1 MSARIWR
8 LAASAVVIGAAACG
22 SSASEPEGS
31 TPGAGPPSGPA
42 TQAPPPSGAI
52 ADAAPS
58 DDASAD
64 AKPSVPSR
72 CVVDAA
78 AITCAHQV
86 ATVGGRTV
94 TYAVPNGAAPIAG
107 WPTVIYFHGS
117 FVAGDE
123 AFAAA
128 KTAKFGLY
136 QLTATIKALLDRGYA
151 VLAPNA
157 IAGAVWQSNVPPA
170 AQLWKGCSDDRF
182 MTDLFAATNAGTFG
196 KLDVAHLYAMGISSG
211 GFMTSRM
218 AVSYPGKFRA
228 LADHSGSYATC
239 STLCSV
245 PALPADHPPTLLLRG
260 ETDPLVPASSVQ
272 PYLDALLEAGHEAK
286 LVTDPTAGHEWLAL
300 GITAIPDWFDAHR

>member
-1 MSARIWR
+1 MSTRAWHG
-8 LAASAVVIGAAACG
+8 SAVALVMGAAACG
-22 SSASEPEGS
+22 SATLEPEAS
-31 TPGAGPPSGPA
+31 APVGASPSGAA
-42 TQAPPPSGAI
+42 TQAPAPAGAV
-52 ADAAPS
+52 ADAGP
-58 DDASAD
+58 SAD
-64 AKPSVPSR
+64 GSADSKASTPSR
-72 CVVDAA
+72 CAVDAIG
-78 AITCAHQV
+78 ITCAHQV

-94 TYAVPNGAAPIAG
+94 TYAVPNGAAPAAG

-157 IAGAVWQSNVPPA
+157 LAGAVWQSNVPPA

-196 KLDVAHLYAMGISSG
+196 KLDAAHLYAMGISSG

-286 LVTDPTAGHEWLAL
+286 LVTDPAAGHEWLTL